1 MARQL
6 LALIPVVSVLIIE
19 HQHSGILV
27 APQAPLQ
34 LKSAMLQLLEDSKLR
49 EQMAEQGKKAAQQYA
64 WSRVGRSFQALY
76 NQVKVD
82 N

>member
-1 MARQL
+1 
-6 LALIPVVSVLIIE
+6 
-19 HQHSGILV
+19 
-27 APQAPLQ
+27 
-34 LKSAMLQLLEDSKLR
+34 
-49 EQMAEQGKKAAQQYA
+49 MAEQGKKAAQQYA